1 MNQIDSLLDSFRA
14 ASSGMQMQSLRLRTA
29 TENLANIDTPGY
41 HRKLITFQ
49 EEKDGVSLDRLSLDP
64 SKGETIYDPSHP
76 LADKNGVVTLS
87 NVNMMIEVADAREAG
102 RSYEANLQVF
112 GQARRLYES
121 LWGILKR

>member
-1 MNQIDSLLDSFRA
+1 MEQIDSLLDSFRA
-14 ASSGMQMQSLRLRTA
+14 ANSGMKMQSLRLRTA
-29 TENLANIDTPGY
+29 TENLSNIDTPGY
-41 HRKLITFQ
+41 HRKLITFR
-49 EEKDGVSLDRLSLDP
+49 EAKDGVSLDRLSLDP